1 MKRILPFIVFLSL
14 ITSAFAE
21 TEAQRIATQIAPLL
35 NENVVAVGH
44 IDLSKVDPVDFAK
57 KLKPILQKYNVPEE
71 ATQPMDSVAATV
83 KLVFTALG
91 TMKIRDAYFLAY
103 LPQIPQGLGVV
114 VLPLAQESDA
124 AATEMIVRTLVQNQ
138 IPVPFTVR
146 ASGRFLLI
154 IPESTLN
161 EDFVWQIIEAAPTP
175 RPELFSALEAV
186 EGTAAQIALIP
197 PPYTKRVLEDSGF
210 DTLPPPFNR
219 TPASV
224 VTNGVRSVVIGADV
238 ETMQLKLVICS
249 EHEQAAL
256 DLRKLLEQ
264 VVDVFTENT
273 DMHVDLRVFAEKL
286 KAAGFDLPS
295 YIKTLLPV
303 AKENRLELTVDEK
316 FIDERL
322 NVVADLPEHLLD
334 AAAAVG
340 RETQCRNHL
349 KMICLAF
356 HCYHD
361 VHGKL
366 PPLYTVD
373 KDGKPL
379 HSWRVAVLPYLE
391 QSALYEKIRKDEP
404 WDSEYN
410 KQFHSQCPA
419 ILQCPQMAAK
429 NSAIKQEGLTTY
441 SVIVGK
447 NAYPDEGKQYT
458 FHMITDGMSNT
469 WAIVERQTPV
479 CWMDPTQEITQEEAM
494 KGIGKSE
501 TGIAAAHSS
510 GARRATLVAFFDGSV
525 RTFAENLS
533 LESLKCYV
541 MRNDGLSFSEKYD
554 E

>member
-35 NENVVAVGH
+35 NENVVAVAH
-44 IDLSKVDPVDFAK
+44 IDLSKIDPVDFVK

-71 ATQPMDSVAATV
+71 TTQPMDSAAATV

-103 LPQIPQGLGVV
+103 LPLIPQGPGVI
-114 VLPLAQESDA
+114 VLPLEKESNA
-124 AATEMIVRTLVQNQ
+124 AATETMVRTLVQNQ

-146 ASGRFLLI
+146 ASGRFLLVF
-154 IPESTLN
+154 PESTLN
-161 EDFVWQIIEAAPTP
+161 EDFVWQIIEAAPIP

-210 DTLPPPFNR
+210 DTLLPPFNR

-224 VTNGVRSVVIGADV
+224 ITNGVRSVVIGADG
-238 ETMQLKLVICS
+238 EKMQLKLVICS

-264 VVDVFTENT
+264 VVDVFAGNT
-273 DMHVDLRVFAEKL
+273 DMHVDFRVFAEKL
-286 KAAGFDLPS
+286 KAAGTDVPS
-295 YIKTLLPV
+295 YVKTLLPV

-316 FIDERL
+316 FIDERM

-349 KMICLAF
+349 KQICLAF
-356 HCYHD
+356 HTFHD
-361 VHGKL
+361 ANNKF

-458 FHMITDGMSNT
+458 FYMITDGTSNT
-469 WAIVERQTPV
+469 WAVVERQTPV

-501 TGIAAAHSS
+501 TGIAAVHSS

-541 MRNDGLSFSEKYD
+541 MRNDGSSVSEKYD